1 MEDEYEIK
9 LSRPD
14 LTQSK
19 KLPLHDTLFDIAANY
34 GKKARQK
41 PGDAEFP
48 LGRIAEATLWT
59 ITFTML
65 HSTLDLLVTH
75 QYAVG
80 IDWLEILWRAFKA
93 FPIIFLLVYSFHPHP
108 TPSILLPTFP
118 LRFHHILHQAC
129 FFLVSFA
136 AGSYLIHATNMH
148 PYYAVMK
155 QVPPIGCL
163 WVWSVVEL
171 EIIPAVSSLLCCC
184 IILKTGGY
192 SPS

>member
-1 MEDEYEIK
+1 MREEFEIK

-19 KLPLHDTLFDIAANY
+19 KLPPHATLFDIAANY

-41 PGDAEFP
+41 PEDVESP
-48 LGRIAEATLWT
+48 LGRMAEATLWT

-75 QYAVG
+75 QYATE
-80 IDWLEILWRAFKA
+80 IDWLQILWRAFKA
-93 FPIIFLLVYSFHPHP
+93 FPIILLLVYSFHPHP
-108 TPSILLPTFP
+108 TSSIFLPKFP
-118 LRFHHILHQAC
+118 LRFHHMLHQTG
-129 FFLVSFA
+129 FFLVSIA

-148 PYYAVMK
+148 PYYAIMK

-171 EIIPAVSSLLCCC
+171 EIIPAVSSLLCCYM
-184 IILKTGGY
+184 IFKTGGY
-192 SPS
+192 SLS